1 MGTAFDDA
9 QAAFFESM
17 DLFFSDRGQEET
29 RRFIHEAEDARGFLA
44 TPL

>member
-9 QAAFFESM
+9 M

-29 RRFIHEAEDARGFLA
+29 QRFIHEAEDARGFLA